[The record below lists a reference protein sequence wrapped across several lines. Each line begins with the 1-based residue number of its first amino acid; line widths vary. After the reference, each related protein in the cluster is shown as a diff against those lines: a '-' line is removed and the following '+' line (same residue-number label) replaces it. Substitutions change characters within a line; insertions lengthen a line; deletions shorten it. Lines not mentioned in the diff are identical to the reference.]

1 MSGVVILG
9 SGMAGWGAAHRLHA
23 NGVSSVM
30 LEKNGY
36 IGGHAASHRFEGGWL
51 FDEGP
56 HVSFSKIERIAT
68 MFAANVGDQYR
79 KIPARVN
86 NHWHGHWIKHPAQ
99 CNLYGLPADLVVACI
114 RDFVEAQK
122 ILTPE
127 IHNYRDWLLAA
138 YGTTFAETFPME
150 YTVKYHTTT
159 AANMST
165 EWLGPRL
172 YRPTLD
178 EVLRGALSPKT
189 GDVHYV
195 DQFRYPAHGGFVA
208 YLEAFRKLSDLR
220 VNHEVARIEPQ
231 QRSVHCVNGV
241 TASYKRL
248 ISSLPLPELIRR
260 IDGAP
265 RDVREAA
272 ENLACTTCVLV
283 NLGVDRADLL
293 DATWTYFYDRDIFM
307 TRASTPHLQSPH
319 NVPAGAGS
327 LQAECYYSKKYRPLD
342 RRPDECIEPVI
353 EGFRRTGVL
362 REHDTILFKHAM
374 VIPYANVIFDLDRAA
389 ALDIVHGYLRDVGIE
404 YCGRYGEWGYQ
415 WTDESFI
422 SGENAAERVIESLA
436 ADGPKSHT
444 TKASSA

>member
-56 HVSFSKIERIAT
+56 HVSFTKVDRIAT
-68 MFAANVGDQYR
+68 MLAANIGDQYR
-79 KIPARVN
+79 RIPARVN
-86 NHWHGHWIKHPAQ
+86 NHWRGHWIKHPAQ
-99 CNLYGLPADLVVACI
+99 CNLYGLPADLVVGCI

-122 ILTPE
+122 IPTE
-127 IHNYRDWLLAA
+127 IRNYRDWLLAA

-159 AANMST
+159 ADNMST

-195 DQFRYPAHGGFVA
+195 DEFRYPTRGGFVA
-208 YLEAFRKLSDLR
+208 YLEAFRELSDLR
-220 VNHEVARIEPQ
+220 LNHEVARIEPRR
-231 QRSVHCVNGV
+231 RSLQCINGV
-241 TASYKRL
+241 TVSYKSL

-260 IDGAP
+260 IDSAP
-265 RDVREAA
+265 RDVREAT

-319 NVPAGAGS
+319 NVPTDAGS

-342 RRPDECIEPVI
+342 RRPEECIEPVI

-362 REHDTILFKHAM
+362 REDDTILFKHAM

-422 SGENAAERVIESLA
+422 SGESAAQRVIESLA
-436 ADGPKSHT
+436 TDAPKSYT
-444 TKASSA
+444 GKASNA